1 MRKHIHNARDLILP
15 LIDFFYPLFRKFMG
29 QQTYRYAAA
38 GGMNT
43 VLGLVV
49 YSISFKYILHEHDLD
64 LGFYAFKSHIAAMLM
79 AFCISFPMGFFLMK
93 YVVFSN
99 SNVKGRVQLFRY
111 FTIYVSTLV
120 LNYFLLKFFVEV
132 ANIYP
137 ILAQII
143 TTVVI
148 VIVSYVA
155 QRHFT
160 FEVTN
165 TNVSKK
171 LN

>member
-1 MRKHIHNARDLILP
+1 
-15 LIDFFYPLFRKFMG
+15 MG

-43 VLGLVV
+43 ILGLVV
-49 YSISFKYILHEHDLD
+49 YSVSYKYILSGNDLN
-64 LGFYAFKSHIAAMLM
+64 LGFYAFKSHIAAMFM
-79 AFCISFPMGFFLMK
+79 SFCISFPFGFFLMK

-111 FTIYVSTLV
+111 FTIYISTLF
-120 LNYFLLKFFVEV
+120 LNYFLLKLFVEI
-132 ANIYP
+132 AHIYP
-137 ILAQII
+137 IVSQILS
-143 TTVVI
+143 TVVI

-165 TNVSKK
+165 TNVTKK
-171 LN
+171 AS